1 MSGENR
7 GLVNFR
13 DLGGLKTEDGFEV
26 KKRLLLR
33 SDSLSFA
40 TDKNLKRLEKDYRL
54 KMVVDLR
61 TTQEAER
68 HPDRLPEGAK
78 YLSNPV
84 VPQLQDFFPKSINE
98 NSGAG
103 YFEKLAIAIEDGY
116 VDIDKLLEDSYRQYL
131 VNDFSL
137 NAYRVLFL
145 KALQFG
151 SQGAILFHCSAGKD
165 RTGVGAALL
174 LSVLGV
180 EKDQIVADYLK
191 TNVNVSALQ
200 ELALSQA
207 RQYKKDL
214 EPRTVQQ
221 IKDFLGVRQE
231 WIDSV
236 LDYLDQQYDSPTAFA
251 KEALGLSYEQI
262 ATLKHLF
269 LEKA

>member
-1 MSGENR
+1 MSSDNR

-13 DLGGLKTEDGFEV
+13 DLGGLTTGDGFEV
-26 KKRLLLR
+26 KKHLLLR

-40 TDKNLKRLEKDYRL
+40 TDKNLKKLEKDYHLRI
-54 KMVVDLR
+54 VVDLR

-68 HPDRLPEGAK
+68 HPDRLPKGAK

-84 VPQLQDFFPKSINE
+84 VLQLQDFFPKSINE
-98 NSGAG
+98 NNGAG

-131 VNDFSL
+131 VTDFSL

-151 SQGAILFHCSAGKD
+151 DQGAILFHCSAGKD

-180 EKDQIVADYLK
+180 NRDQIVDDYLK
-191 TNVNVSALQ
+191 TNANVSSLQ
-200 ELALSQA
+200 ELALTQA
-207 RQYKKDL
+207 RNYKKDL
-214 EPRTVQQ
+214 APRTVQQ
-221 IKDFLGVRQE
+221 IKDFLGVREE
-231 WIDSV
+231 WIESV
-236 LDYLDQQYDSPTAFA
+236 LNYIDKEFVTPTNFA
-251 KEALGLSYEQI
+251 RKALGLSYDEI
-262 ATLKHLF
+262 AKLKDLF
-269 LEKA
+269 LDKA